1 MRLNDNQSGERRWNR
16 SAIRLRLL
24 VGVVI
29 AAALV
34 LAMAGVAAEK
44 RPKKVTPAPVAIVWP
59 AAPETPR
66 IAYVQSIGRPAD
78 AGAKVSGFGR
88 LANWVTGS
96 DKVNERFQKPF
107 GIALDEEDNLCLTD
121 TDANAVCFFDRTR
134 KTWQRWEQAGKL
146 RFVSPVAV
154 AKRKE
159 TFFVAD
165 SGLASVVAFNT
176 QGKLL
181 FQLTNK
187 LERPCGLVIVG
198 ERLAVVDS
206 QRHCVVLFGLQGQRR
221 AEFGCRGTGA
231 GEFNFPTHI
240 AADTAGNF
248 LVTDSMNSRLQMFDP
263 DGKFVRQI
271 GTLGDSVGQFSRP
284 KGVAVD
290 SLGHVYV
297 LDGMFDNIQVFDLA
311 GRFLLNLGETG
322 AGAGQ
327 FWLPNGI
334 AINRS
339 NEIFVADS
347 YNHRVQKFKYVGQP

>member
-1 MRLNDNQSGERRWNR
+1 MRLHDNQSGERRWNR
-16 SAIRLRLL
+16 RAKRLRSP
-24 VGVVI
+24 VGMVV
-29 AAALV
+29 AGALA
-34 LAMAGVAAEK
+34 LAVAGIAAEK
-44 RPKKVTPAPVAIVWP
+44 RPQKSVPAPVAMVWP
-59 AAPETPR
+59 AAPEAPR
-66 IAYVQSIGRPAD
+66 IAYVQSIGRPAE

-96 DKVNERFQKPF
+96 DKGNERFQKPF

-121 TDANAVCFFDRTR
+121 TDAQAVCFFDRSR
-134 KTWQRWEQAGKL
+134 KTWQRWEQVGKL
-146 RFVSPVAV
+146 RFASPVAV

-165 SGLASVVAFNT
+165 SSLASVVAFNG

-181 FQLTNK
+181 FQITNK
-187 LERPCGLVIVG
+187 LERPCGLVLVG

-206 QRHCVVLFGLQGQRR
+206 QRHCVVLFDLRGHCLS
-221 AEFGCRGTGA
+221 EFGRRGTGA

-240 AADTAGNF
+240 AADSTGNVF
-248 LVTDSMNSRLQMFDP
+248 VTDSMNSRLQMFGP
-263 DGKFVRQI
+263 DCKFVRQI
-271 GTLGDSVGQFSRP
+271 GCLGDSVGQFSRP

-297 LDGMFDNIQVFDLA
+297 LDGIFDNIQVFDPA

-334 AINRS
+334 AISRS

-347 YNHRVQKFKYVGQP
+347 YNHRVQKFKYIGQR